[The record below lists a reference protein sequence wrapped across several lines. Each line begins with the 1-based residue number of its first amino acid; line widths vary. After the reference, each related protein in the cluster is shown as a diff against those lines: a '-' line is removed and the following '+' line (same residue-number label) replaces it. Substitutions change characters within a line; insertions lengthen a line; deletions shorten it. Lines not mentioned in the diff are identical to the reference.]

1 MMDIFAY
8 IFITLGLVFYL
19 LGLVVFLK
27 LNDGLKMLHFS
38 AIPEFFGF
46 TFVAIGS
53 CLLFSSFLV
62 AFKITIMLSFV
73 FLTSPVSASLVA
85 NVVNKWRD

>member
-1 MMDIFAY
+1 MMEIFAY

-19 LGLVVFLK
+19 LGVVIFFK

-46 TFVAIGS
+46 TFLAIGS

-62 AFKITIMLSFV
+62 AFKITIILSFV

-85 NVVNKWRD
+85 NIINKWRD